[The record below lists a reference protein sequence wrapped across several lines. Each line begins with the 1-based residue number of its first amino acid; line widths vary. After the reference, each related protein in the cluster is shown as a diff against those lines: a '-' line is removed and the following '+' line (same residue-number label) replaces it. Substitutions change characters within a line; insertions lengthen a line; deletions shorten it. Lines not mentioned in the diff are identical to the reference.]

1 MEHSHIRVK
10 KSYAAT
16 SRRRD
21 TCLLEMHQLSATT
34 MRSST
39 LFKFLES
46 TEEEE
51 ELEEE
56 ELLKKRSLPD
66 DEDDVNVFSS
76 VSRKRSRI
84 IFHRDEWVIDRND
97 TNCGIHP
104 WLTNA
109 VVTDILVTQLARDDM
124 DLVARMLAP
133 SNNGLKLS
141 YVQGIT
147 CHPSQ
152 SSGMDPFT
160 VYPTRYLI

>member
-46 TEEEE
+46 TEEE

-160 VYPTRYLI
+160 VYATRYLI